1 MPSTCISQRLNAL
14 RVSGTASSS
23 SFVDFGEKCQ
33 DCCAEYC
40 FEYGGGRGRRAIAK
54 RLHWAPWMGHSYLG
68 ESPRCH
74 IVGSTTLNILQQ
86 GWDCNRFL
94 NCASVEKDVGKLGKK
109 QFSLQSLWKRA
120 DRGDQCD
127 MIVFLLCCF
136 NYVGFHAR
144 IEAFVKMVCTVC
156 AFFFFPHAS
165 VSALLCT
172 VQSWKWS

>member
-23 SFVDFGEKCQ
+23 SFVDFREKCQ

-109 QFSLQSLWKRA
+109 NKTKQASLQSLWKGWIVKHRPTLLSH
-120 DRGDQCD
+120 DSGGLCWKGCIFIYSHSPSQC
-127 MIVFLLCCF
+127 VHFSSGKHQNFCVVLCLMS
-136 NYVGFHAR
+136 
-144 IEAFVKMVCTVC
+144 VK
-156 AFFFFPHAS
+156 
-165 VSALLCT
+165 
-172 VQSWKWS
+172 

>member
-33 DCCAEYC
+33 DCCVEYC
-40 FEYGGGRGRRAIAK
+40 FEYGGGRGWRAIAK
-54 RLHWAPWMGHSYLG
+54 RLHWALWMGHSYLG

-109 QFSLQSLWKRA
+109 VSSLQSVWKGQMQLWV
-120 DRGDQCD
+120 
-127 MIVFLLCCF
+127 ILFLFLFAENVIYICR
-136 NYVGFHAR
+136 R
-144 IEAFVKMVCTVC
+144 IGQSICQNSLHTISFIKPSYILHCTVGC
-156 AFFFFPHAS
+156 RSDIAF
-165 VSALLCT
+165 L
-172 VQSWKWS
+172 K

>member
-109 QFSLQSLWKRA
+109 LQPLWE
-120 DRGDQCD
+120 GW
-127 MIVFLLCCF
+127 IVKQRPIQQWHFI
-136 NYVGFHAR
+136 YTSSHAR
-144 IEAFVKMVCTVC
+144 IEVFVKC
-156 AFFFFPHAS
+156 FFVFLQAS
-165 VSALLCT
+165 DPLK
-172 VQSWKWS
+172 WKWN

>member
-94 NCASVEKDVGKLGKK
+94 NCASVEKDVGKLGGGTVRPSVSVRRVNSKAESK
-109 QFSLQSLWKRA
+109 QWHFIYA
-120 DRGDQCD
+120 
-127 MIVFLLCCF
+127 
-136 NYVGFHAR
+136 FHQAR
-144 IEAFVKMVCTVC
+144 ISRSIRPSGIKI
-156 AFFFFPHAS
+156 
-165 VSALLCT
+165 
-172 VQSWKWS
+172 